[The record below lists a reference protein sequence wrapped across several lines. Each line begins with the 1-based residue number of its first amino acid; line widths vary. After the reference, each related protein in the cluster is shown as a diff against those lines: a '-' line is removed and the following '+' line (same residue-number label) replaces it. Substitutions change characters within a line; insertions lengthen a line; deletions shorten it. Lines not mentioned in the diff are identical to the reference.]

1 MSIAPPRDSIEFGR
15 LLDRLAHDITYAA
28 IFRSLRADLS
38 ASFNEYSREFNQSQ
52 AFWSLSLQSYIE
64 AAIHRLSRVYVSH
77 SRALSLESWLE
88 AIKNNPQW
96 FASPPDPVRLDQDIG
111 SVGKSDSIV
120 KKLVQLRGSV
130 VAHINLRDIAENLRL
145 GNRFALTFNDVDLL
159 IARAKAILN
168 RYSLLFKRES
178 WSKDIVGHDDFLII
192 LRALRADLER
202 SDTKVA
208 EQIEPAT
215 RAAPNTGA

>member
-1 MSIAPPRDSIEFGR
+1 
-15 LLDRLAHDITYAA
+15 
-28 IFRSLRADLS
+28 
-38 ASFNEYSREFNQSQ
+38 
-52 AFWSLSLQSYIE
+52 
-64 AAIHRLSRVYVSH
+64 
-77 SRALSLESWLE
+77 
-88 AIKNNPQW
+88 
-96 FASPPDPVRLDQDIG
+96 
-111 SVGKSDSIV
+111 
-120 KKLVQLRGSV
+120 
-130 VAHINLRDIAENLRL
+130 
-145 GNRFALTFNDVDLL
+145 LL